1 MALHPSGE
9 AVEAAGD
16 VGDGSGRGDLAADG
30 GEGGGQQGDG
40 GGHAEQDD
48 AEAGDAERGQD
59 GQAEH
64 EQAAHG
70 DGDGEGGEDHGLA
83 RGGDGLDDGVVQVAA
98 AAAFLAE
105 PADHQQ
111 AVVDAE
117 ADAEHVDDVDRED
130 RDVTEHGC
138 SDEHG
143 ERRDDTG
150 EGDEHRHAGGAQ
162 PAEEEDHGQEG
173 DRQSDRFAAQEVVLR
188 GGAELLTDEDVA
200 ADEHLGGVDVAGDI
214 GDLMGELDFGFLVE
228 ATGDG
233 DDSESG
239 AAIAGTK
246 GIEAGRPRIDNGDHT
261 VDRGDALEP
270 GSHRCGHRGIVD
282 VDAVGDDG
290 DLTAGSG
297 EVVEPLS
304 DAAGFGARSGAEARG
319 EHGEGRAADGAGADE
334 QHDPDHDDRT
344 SAANDQ
350 RGE

>member
-1 MALHPSGE
+1 MHRSGE
-9 AVEAAGD
+9 AVEASGD
-16 VGDGSGRGDLAADG
+16 VGDGSRRGDSAADG

-48 AEAGDAERGQD
+48 AEAGDAERGED

-64 EQAAHG
+64 EQAAHR

-83 RGGDGLDDGVVQVAA
+83 GGGDGLDDGVVQFAS

-105 PADHQQ
+105 PADHQE

-130 RDVTEHGC
+130 RHVTEHGC
-138 SDEHG
+138 CDEHG
-143 ERRDDTG
+143 ERGDDTG
-150 EGDEHRHAGGAQ
+150 EGDEHRHAGGAE

-173 DRQSDRFAAQEVVLR
+173 DRQGDRFAAQEVVLR
-188 GGAELLTDEDVA
+188 GGAELLADEHVA
-200 ADEHLGGVDVAGDI
+200 ADEHLGGVEVAGDI
-214 GDLMGELDFGFLVE
+214 GDLMGEVDFGFLVE

-233 DDSESG
+233 DDGECG
-239 AAIAGTK
+239 AAIAGAK
-246 GIEAGRPRIDNGDHT
+246 GIGAGRPRVGNGDHA
-261 VDRGDALEP
+261 VDGGDAFEP
-270 GSHRCGHRGIVD
+270 GSEGCGDGGVVD

-290 DLTAGSG
+290 DLAAGFG
-297 EVVEPLS
+297 EVVEPLG
-304 DAAGFGARSGAEARG
+304 DAAGFGAGSGAEARG
-319 EHGEGRAADGAGADE
+319 EHGEGRAADGAGADQ
-334 QHDPDHDDRT
+334 QHDPDRDDRT